1 MPVSSGFKYHS
12 LVQMIAMIDQVFLGM
27 EEGSEP
33 VMFTNKR
40 NRTHGTKTRLA
51 RGCSY
56 PSEPGRGPAAPAA
69 KGTGSCEVGG

>member
-40 NRTHGTKTRLA
+40 NRTHRTKARLA
-51 RGCSY
+51 RG
-56 PSEPGRGPAAPAA
+56 
-69 KGTGSCEVGG
+69 